1 MAAFTFAGNKP
12 DGLSSFSKEVFDVV
26 ARYTAF
32 PWPIISAQ
40 CRRANVD
47 AMNLDR
53 ESLGR
58 VVDFISEGV
67 GYFTSPE
74 KATLVRRE
82 LALLARV

>member
-1 MAAFTFAGNKP
+1 LAAFSFAGNKP

-58 VVDFISEGV
+58 VVDFIAEGV

-74 KATLVRRE
+74 KAMLVRRE
-82 LALLARV
+82 LGLLARV

>member
-1 MAAFTFAGNKP
+1 LPAFGFAGNKP
-12 DGLSSFSKEVFDVV
+12 EGLSIFSKEVFDVV

-47 AMNLDR
+47 PVNLDGEGLR
-53 ESLGR
+53 KVL
-58 VVDFISEGV
+58 DFIAEGV

-74 KATLVRRE
+74 KAMLVRRE